1 MVSQYAQLRLFQRL
15 KLDLLELRY
24 VLSLISIRTI
34 KKTTAHL
41 LYIYFPAPRCQIH
54 EFQFNS
60 HHPKQGPSKVRK
72 KMLNWCHLSN
82 WILS

>member
-41 LYIYFPAPRCQIH
+41 LYIYIYIYIFSCTTLP
-54 EFQFNS
+54 NS
-60 HHPKQGPSKVRK
+60 
-72 KMLNWCHLSN
+72 
-82 WILS
+82 